1 MTNHK
6 GSILVVDDTLDN
18 LRLLNDLL
26 TRAGYLVRPVPN
38 GKMALSTAQADLPD
52 LVLLDVMMPGMDGF
66 EVCQQLKADEKTA
79 EVPVIFLSA
88 LSDLMDKVKAFSAGG
103 VDYIIK
109 PFQAE
114 EVLMRVHTHITIRHL
129 QQSLEEKNAQLE
141 LEISE
146 RKRAQEELER
156 LASTDPLT
164 NMFNRR
170 RFFMLAEAEFR
181 KAIRYN
187 RPLSVLV
194 FDIDF
199 FKKVNDT
206 YGHGMG
212 DQALIHI
219 AHLTRICARDADVA
233 ARLGGEEFAV
243 LLPETS
249 RVDGRRAAER
259 LRQMIEKTPLQV
271 NGQEVPLTVS
281 IGVADNYL
289 EPAPD
294 RFDQILTWADRALY
308 IAKDIGRNQVAVY
321 ERIT

>member
-1 MTNHK
+1 MTDFK
-6 GSILVVDDTLDN
+6 GNILVVDDTLDN

-26 TRAGYLVRPVPN
+26 TREGYRVRPVPN
-38 GKMALSTAQADLPD
+38 GKVALAAAQADPPD
-52 LVLLDVMMPGMDGF
+52 LILLDIMMPGMDGF
-66 EVCQQLKADEKTA
+66 EVCQHLKAGEETA

-88 LSDLMDKVKAFSAGG
+88 LSDLTDKVKAFSTGG

-156 LASTDPLT
+156 IASTDPLT
-164 NMFNRR
+164 NIYNRR

-181 KAIRYN
+181 KAQRYG

-194 FDIDF
+194 FDVDL

-219 AHLTRICARDADVA
+219 AHLARVTARDADVV

-249 RVDGRRAAER
+249 RTDGRRAAER
-259 LRQMIEKTPLQV
+259 LRQMIEKTPCQPDGQAV
-271 NGQEVPLTVS
+271 NLTVS
-281 IGVADNYL
+281 IGVADNHY
-289 EPAPD
+289 EPAPTH
-294 RFDQILTWADRALY
+294 FEQILTWADRALY
-308 IAKDIGRNQVAVY
+308 VAKDSGRNCVRVY
-321 ERIT
+321 GDDR

>member
-1 MTNHK
+1 MTDFK
-6 GSILVVDDTLDN
+6 GNILVVDDTLDN

-26 TRAGYLVRPVPN
+26 TREGYRVRPVPN
-38 GKMALSTAQADLPD
+38 GKVALAAAQADPPD
-52 LVLLDVMMPGMDGF
+52 LILLDIMMQGMDGF
-66 EVCQQLKADEKTA
+66 EVCQHLKAGEETA

-88 LSDLMDKVKAFSAGG
+88 LSDLTDKVKAFSTGG

-156 LASTDPLT
+156 IASTDPLT
-164 NMFNRR
+164 NIYNRR

-181 KAIRYN
+181 KAQRYG

-194 FDIDF
+194 FDVDL

-219 AHLTRICARDADVA
+219 AHLARVTARDADVV

-249 RVDGRRAAER
+249 RTDGRRAAER
-259 LRQMIEKTPLQV
+259 LRQMIEKTPCQPDGQAV
-271 NGQEVPLTVS
+271 NLTVS
-281 IGVADNYL
+281 IGVADNHY
-289 EPAPD
+289 EPAPTH
-294 RFDQILTWADRALY
+294 FEQILTWADRALY
-308 IAKDIGRNQVAVY
+308 VAKDSGRNCVRVY
-321 ERIT
+321 GDDR

>member
-1 MTNHK
+1 MTNFK
-6 GSILVVDDTLDN
+6 GNILVVDDTLDN

-26 TRAGYLVRPVPN
+26 TREGYRVRPVPN
-38 GKMALSTAQADLPD
+38 GKVALAAAQADPPD
-52 LVLLDVMMPGMDGF
+52 LILLDIMMPGMDGF
-66 EVCQQLKADEKTA
+66 EVCQHLKAGEKTS

-88 LSDLMDKVKAFSAGG
+88 LSDLMDKVKAFNAGG

-156 LASTDPLT
+156 IASTDPLT
-164 NMFNRR
+164 NIFNRR

-181 KAIRYN
+181 KAQRYG

-194 FDIDF
+194 FDVDF

-206 YGHGMG
+206 FGHGAG

-219 AHLTRICARDADVA
+219 AHLSRVTARDADVV
-233 ARLGGEEFAV
+233 ARLGGEEFAI
-243 LLPETS
+243 LLPETN
-249 RVDGRRAAER
+249 RIDGRRAGER
-259 LRQMIEKTPLQV
+259 LRQMIEQTPCQPDGQALQ
-271 NGQEVPLTVS
+271 LTVS
-281 IGVADNYL
+281 IGVADNHL
-289 EPAPD
+289 EPAPAH
-294 RFDQILTWADRALY
+294 FEQILTWADRALY
-308 IAKDIGRNQVAVY
+308 QAKDAGRNRVAVY
-321 ERIT
+321 EKEE